1 MMPTRWNRT
10 PTSAFLKVEPKGASH
25 QLQPW
30 GTPIGSFRGEPYGN
44 LQKSHTNALIQ
55 PDEQSTP
62 SSCKHRFSHPPKSPP
77 SKVLFYLG
85 CPRSFVD
92 RRMGRC
98 EWMAW
103 ICFTHETHTLY
114 SQRLSDI
121 GHFTPYVVGISLCS
135 VLSRLITW
143 IWSYLT
149 SPRLCRCR
157 LGWSTRVTY
166 LFNGRWGKRKKKK
179 HQSPGTCLYFGISLH
194 VPGFPLVGWSRAQLV
209 TCKGIPIVQ
218 SPTHAHVMCGWR
230 AHGELPPLNHI
241 LLSWW
246 KGREERREREERE
259 LLHVHISRFLVDVN
273 NGCKEVIWTV
283 C

>member
-62 SSCKHRFSHPPKSPP
+62 SSCKHRFSHPPKSPL

-98 EWMAW
+98 EMDGLDMLYPRNPHSL
-103 ICFTHETHTLY
+103 FTTPQWHRPLY
-114 SQRLSDI
+114 PLRCRNN
-121 GHFTPYVVGISLCS
+121 FVVYSLVS
-135 VLSRLITW
+135 SLG
-143 IWSYLT
+143 YEAT
-149 SPRLCRCR
+149 SPRPAFA
-157 LGWSTRVTY
+157 VAV
-166 LFNGRWGKRKKKK
+166 WGEAR
-179 HQSPGTCLYFGISLH
+179 
-194 VPGFPLVGWSRAQLV
+194 
-209 TCKGIPIVQ
+209 
-218 SPTHAHVMCGWR
+218 GWR
-230 AHGELPPLNHI
+230 TSSTAGGG
-241 LLSWW
+241 
-246 KGREERREREERE
+246 KGRRKSIRAPE
-259 LLHVHISRFLVDVN
+259 L
-273 NGCKEVIWTV
+273 V
-283 C
+283 CILESHYTFPDSLLLDGPVPNWLLAKGSQ